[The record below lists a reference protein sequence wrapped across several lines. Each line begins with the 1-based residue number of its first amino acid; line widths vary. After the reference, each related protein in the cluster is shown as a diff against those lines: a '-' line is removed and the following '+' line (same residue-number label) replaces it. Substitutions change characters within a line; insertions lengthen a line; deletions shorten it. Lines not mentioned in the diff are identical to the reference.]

1 LKYVIDTNVIVAAV
15 SRRSE
20 HHWIWQSLIDAEFV
34 LCVTTEI
41 LAEYEEILSEFY
53 NPAFASFILQTIMEF
68 SNLELVTNYYAWQL
82 IVVDPDDNKF
92 VDCAIACNARCIV
105 SDDKHFKVL
114 KDIPFPKV
122 EVLKPKAFK
131 LFLKK

>member
-1 LKYVIDTNVIVAAV
+1 L
-15 SRRSE
+15 
-20 HHWIWQSLIDAEFV
+20 
-34 LCVTTEI
+34 
-41 LAEYEEILSEFY
+41 
-53 NPAFASFILQTIMEF
+53 EF